1 VGPLSVAGALALP
14 ILRRA
19 LPEVMAGQES
29 LDRAVRWVH
38 VVDVPAP
45 DELLR
50 GGELVLSTGA
60 GPGLKEGSQRRFVRS
75 LSEQQA
81 AGLLIEIGYTYKRTL
96 PRALIEEASK
106 RGLPLIATHRP
117 TRFVDITEAIHG
129 ALVDRQLALLRRG
142 QEASDR
148 LTGLVLERRGVSELL
163 AEIAHTLRN
172 PVALENVAGQLIGF
186 APYEST
192 EQELLEA
199 HLEYRRAREPGQLQ
213 GPGWLSVEVLSHGQ
227 LWGQVTVLELD
238 SPLVGEDAL
247 VLERGAQ
254 AVALELLYEDHDEQL
269 RAGARGSFLVDLMHG
284 RVGEP
289 DAERR
294 AAALGFSARQK
305 GLLAG
310 GLGWRSERWVELGET
325 AEEAWSALM
334 PTLRTRAGGDR
345 SLLLGLDGPALLLV
359 CAVSD
364 DECSDEMLNALA
376 NELRAPLRRHGL
388 GETDAALAFAGVA
401 RTWSGLA
408 RRLDRAAGAVL
419 AARVTA
425 PSLWRDASVRSL
437 GDLLYSLR
445 SSPELLAFARDQLG
459 ALFDERD
466 RRSQELL
473 RTLEA
478 YLASSGRKADTA
490 RALHMT
496 RQSLYMRLERLK
508 QLLGVDLDDPDALLS
523 LHLAVRALRLT
534 EGLSPNERR

>member
-1 VGPLSVAGALALP
+1 MAGALALP
-14 ILRRA
+14 VLRRA
-19 LPEVMAGQES
+19 LPEVVAGQES
-29 LDRAVRWVH
+29 LGRAVRWVH

-60 GPGLKEGSQRRFVRS
+60 GPGLEERSQRRFVRS
-75 LSEQQA
+75 LNEQEA
-81 AGLLIEIGYTYKRTL
+81 AGLLIEIGYSYKRTL
-96 PRALIEEASK
+96 PRALIGEAAAH
-106 RGLPLIATHRP
+106 GLPLIATHRP

-142 QEASDR
+142 QETSDR
-148 LTGLVLERRGVSELL
+148 LIGFVLERRGFGELL
-163 AEIAHTLRN
+163 AELARTLRN

-199 HLEYRRAREPGQLQ
+199 HLEYRRAREADQLQ
-213 GPGWLSVEVLSHGQ
+213 GPGWRAVEVLSHGQ

-238 SPLVGEDAL
+238 SPLLEEDAL

-254 AVALELLYEDHDEQL
+254 ALALELLYEDHDEQL
-269 RAGARGSFLVDLMHG
+269 RVRARGSLLVDLMHG
-284 RVGEP
+284 RVGDA

-294 AAALGFSARQK
+294 ASTLGFSPRQG

-310 GLGWRSERWVELGET
+310 ALGWRSERWVELGET
-325 AEEAWSALM
+325 PEEAWSALM

-345 SLLLGLDGPALLLV
+345 SLLLGLDGPALLVV

-364 DECSDEMLNALA
+364 AECSGETLDVLA

-388 GETDAALAFAGVA
+388 GEADAALAFAGVA
-401 RTWSGLA
+401 GTWSGLA

-419 AARVTA
+419 AARVTG

-437 GDLLYSLR
+437 GDLLYSMR

-459 ALFDERD
+459 SLFDERD
-466 RRSQELL
+466 RRSHELL

-490 RALHMT
+490 RTLHMT
-496 RQSLYMRLERLK
+496 RQSLYMRLERLE
-508 QLLGVDLDDPDALLS
+508 QLLGVDLDDPDVLLS
-523 LHLAVRALRLT
+523 LHLAVRALRVT
-534 EGLSPNERR
+534 EALSPNERR